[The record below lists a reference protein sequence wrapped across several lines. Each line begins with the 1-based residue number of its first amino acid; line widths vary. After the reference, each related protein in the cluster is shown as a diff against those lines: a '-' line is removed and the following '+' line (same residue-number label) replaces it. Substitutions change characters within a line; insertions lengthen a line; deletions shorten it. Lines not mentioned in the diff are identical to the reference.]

1 MLTQT
6 SARDNTTS
14 DDIGFS
20 VFASDDGPTLETLN
34 RCADEEVLP
43 RSWLIGR
50 VLKEWARQQHDSR
63 SDTVMVEEGR
73 EMTLIPDAVE
83 QIIAGG
89 GSMLDLVRRRELTHN
104 S

>member
-6 SARDNTTS
+6 SARNNTTS

-20 VFASDDGPTLETLN
+20 VFASVDGRTLETLN

-43 RSWLIGR
+43 RSWLIGK
-50 VLKEWARQQHDSR
+50 VLKEWAMQRHDSR
-63 SDTVMVEEGR
+63 SDTVTVEEGQER
-73 EMTLIPDAVE
+73 IAVPDAVE

-89 GSMLDLVRRRELTHN
+89 GSMLDLARRRELTHN